1 MESIED
7 KVLRIANEYTLQN
20 IECIDSVIFDYFDSL
35 DYVEFIMDIEEAF
48 NIEIPDEQAERAKTF
63 ADIATIIREY

>member
-20 IECIDSVIFDYFDSL
+20 IECIDSAIFDYFDSL